1 MDLPGRL
8 DVPTTLV
15 IPCHDEA
22 ARLDAPTLL
31 AFVEAWPRLRLLLV
45 NDGSRDGTAAV
56 LDGLAAHA
64 RVSALH
70 LPRNVGKAEAVRQG
84 VLAATAPDAP
94 PAEVVGWWD
103 ADLAAPLD
111 ALPTLVFALLAAPER
126 ELILG
131 SRVRLLG
138 VPVRRRPLRH
148 YVGRVGAT
156 LASLV
161 LGLPVYDT
169 QCGAKVARAE
179 AARALFAAPFRTTWT
194 FDVEVIA
201 RLIARHPARSRV
213 ALEDV
218 VQERPLPR
226 WTDVPGSHV
235 RWTDV
240 ARAPWDLAR
249 IWWAYQPNR
258 HPRAPEPSPH
268 GACPRRTG

>member
-22 ARLDAPTLL
+22 ARLDGPALL
-31 AFVEAWPRLRLLLV
+31 AFVEVWPALRLLLV
-45 NDGSRDGTAAV
+45 NDGSHDGTAAV
-56 LDGLAAHA
+56 LDRLAVHP
-64 RVSALH
+64 RVDALH

-138 VPVRRRPLRH
+138 VPVRRRPVRH
-148 YVGRVGAT
+148 YVGRIGAT

-169 QCGAKVARAE
+169 QCGAKVARAD
-179 AARALFAAPFRTTWT
+179 AARALFAAPFHTTWT
-194 FDVEVIA
+194 FDVEVLA
-201 RLIARHPARSRV
+201 RLIARHPDRDRA
-213 ALEDV
+213 ALEDI

-226 WTDVPGSHV
+226 WSDVPGSHV

-240 ARAPWDLAR
+240 LRAPWDLAR
-249 IWWAYQPNR
+249 IWWTYRPDRLSLAAEAGR
-258 HPRAPEPSPH
+258 H
-268 GACPRRTG
+268 GAGPRRTG